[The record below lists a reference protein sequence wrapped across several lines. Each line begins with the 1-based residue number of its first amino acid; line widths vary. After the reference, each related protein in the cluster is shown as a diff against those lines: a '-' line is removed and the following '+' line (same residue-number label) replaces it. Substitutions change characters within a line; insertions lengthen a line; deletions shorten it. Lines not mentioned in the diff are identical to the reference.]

1 MKLTTSEITFL
12 ARQFSDKTPISLLS
26 SINDSSSGME
36 EKSLKEKDVLTE
48 NGLSRE
54 AAGILQT
61 VAGATRCARVVLRDN
76 FSILE
81 KYTYRKDD
89 TLVLVENDGGE
100 MLFSSPENLS
110 DTVSEYSEYTGMS
123 TIRTTGIQALLPQ
136 DSLLVLLAT
145 FDLYRRDS
153 LLSYMGQEAQTEVSE
168 SLIIKQLETPVPNSL
183 VQMLKKNYGC
193 PVPQPSSIPSIL
205 DKIRQAG
212 YITVDKNVSLS
223 AEYAVFA
230 RSLLIPECTAV
241 MEVLNLTSANEIV
254 STSALAVCAG
264 VKDIASF
271 IFTSEGVELSAV
283 SGMQL
288 LQIMENFLV
297 CPDIT

>member
-12 ARQFSDKTPISLLS
+12 AGQFSEKTPISLFS
-26 SINDSSSGME
+26 SINAAPSGME
-36 EKSLKEKDVLTE
+36 EKSLKEKGVLTE
-48 NGLSRE
+48 NGLSQE

-61 VAGATRCARVVLRDN
+61 VAGAARCARVVLRDN

-89 TLVLVENDGGE
+89 KLVLVENDGGE

-110 DTVSEYSEYTGMS
+110 NTIAEYSEYTGMS

-136 DSLLVLLAT
+136 DEFLVLLAV

-153 LLSYMGQEAQTEVSE
+153 LLSYMGQEVQTEISE
-168 SLIIKQLETPVPNSL
+168 SVIIRQLEVPMPNSL

-193 PVPQPSSIPSIL
+193 AVPKPSSMPSIL

-212 YITVDKNVSLS
+212 CITADQNVSLS
-223 AEYAVFA
+223 AEFA
-230 RSLLIPECTAV
+230 AFAGSFLIPECTAV

-271 IFTSEGVELSAV
+271 LFASEGIELSAV

-288 LQIMENFLV
+288 LKMMENFLV